1 MTIAFG
7 GLCPGEN
14 KSSYYQRLPCYQT
27 LTKPRLRIKLSTK
40 IFISIMKIFLFAFVF
55 SVLALCVKGQDGS
68 AVAARAYYQEVGFC
82 NEDEFDLVY
91 QLPSAGRQLRTSRSA
106 ISCSECRLDFCLGFL
121 WSNCRVIFCSGC
133 NGRRDLQERDQC
145 DEVRDELEAK
155 HVAALSSVSASCQET
170 LATRNLDCYKVMEE
184 KQAGSSNIHS
194 LTLWNADTDVVVEEN
209 LVNGTSICENGYLFS
224 FEAVAGADVKQV
236 KFELY
241 GLTDYN
247 YIHTEVGAPF
257 TMFAEEDRNIVGQK
271 YKAGS
276 YELIVSP
283 DDDMQR
289 KVGIEFLVK
298 PSTHPDCD
306 PMSQCRSNEY
316 KGECLWNYQCRHKY
330 TNNAD
335 RTVQGCNRGVCQC
348 FDSTS
353 TLGVCGC
360 L

>member
-1 MTIAFG
+1 MRRTEQILLHQHKDCNCTKLSQNRITTEA
-7 GLCPGEN
+7 
-14 KSSYYQRLPCYQT
+14 SSLKQRLIY
-27 LTKPRLRIKLSTK
+27 L
-40 IFISIMKIFLFAFVF
+40 IMKVFLSIIVV
-55 SVLALCVKGQDGS
+55 SILALCVRGQGTS

-82 NEDEFDLVY
+82 NEDEFDLVF
-91 QLPSAGRQLRTSRSA
+91 QQPPSEGRQLRASRNA
-106 ISCSECRLDFCLGFL
+106 ITCYTCRYDTCLGTL
-121 WSNCRVIFCSGC
+121 WSQCRALFCPQC
-133 NGRRDLQERDQC
+133 RRRDLQQGDAC
-145 DEVRDELEAK
+145 DEMRNDLEEK
-155 HVAALSSVSASCQET
+155 HVAALPSVSASCAEK
-170 LATRNLDCYKVMEE
+170 LATRSLDCYKVMEE
-184 KQAGSSNIHS
+184 QQSGSSNIHS
-194 LTLWNADTDVVVEEN
+194 ITLWNADTDVAVEEN
-209 LVNGTSICENGYLFS
+209 LVNGTSICENGYQFS

-241 GLTDYN
+241 GLKDYN
-247 YIHTEVGAPF
+247 YIHTEIGAPF

-271 YKAGS
+271 YQAGS

-306 PMSQCRSNEY
+306 PLSQCRSDEF

-330 TNNAD
+330 TNNVD